1 MQNKKNTDSIIVIT
15 NMDFGKTQDED
26 LKNTQNQKDAVKV
39 FDVGFTLLDI
49 EDCIL
54 NRLA

>member
-1 MQNKKNTDSIIVIT
+1 
-15 NMDFGKTQDED
+15 MDFGKTQDED